1 VGSSDKRMGFE
12 VGGTSG
18 STLGTIDRM
27 TATKLK
33 LVGPSGD
40 TYVVIAMD
48 LSSGISVR
56 TRRANWPSIRIV

>member
-1 VGSSDKRMGFE
+1 VGSSDEGMGFE

-27 TATKLK
+27 TATKRR
-33 LVGPSGD
+33 LVGPSD

-48 LSSGISVR
+48 FLAGFR
-56 TRRANWPSIRIV
+56 